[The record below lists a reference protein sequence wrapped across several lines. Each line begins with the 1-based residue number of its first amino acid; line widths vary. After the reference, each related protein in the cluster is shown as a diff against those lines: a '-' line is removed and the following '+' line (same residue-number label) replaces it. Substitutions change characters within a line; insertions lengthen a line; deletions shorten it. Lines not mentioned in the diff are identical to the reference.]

1 MKKVRIFE
9 ALFIV
14 ALMIMAVGVAKA
26 GDPLRDGVGDVVQV
40 PEGWQ
45 PFQYNEAIPLAED
58 LQCILW
64 GSCIENGVPYEYA
77 LAIIQ
82 TESGFRTDASS
93 GVAHG
98 LMQLHGA
105 YYPADLPPGEN
116 IIAGIKLLGDN
127 YKRCGNWPAAVT
139 AYAVG
144 HDDGSRWYWSTI
156 KARAREWRGVLQNA
170 QGQLAD

>member
-1 MKKVRIFE
+1 MKKVRAFE
-9 ALFIV
+9 ALFII
-14 ALMIMAVGVAKA
+14 ALMIIMVGLARA
-26 GDPLRDGVGDVVQV
+26 SDPLWDGVGDSVEV
-40 PEGWQ
+40 PDGWQ

-64 GSCIENGVPYEYA
+64 GSCIESNVPYDYA

-82 TESGFRTDASS
+82 TESGFQADASS

-98 LMQLHGA
+98 LMQLHEA
-105 YYPADLPPGEN
+105 YYPEDLPPGEN
-116 IIAGIKLLGDN
+116 IIAGVRLLGDN
-127 YKRCGNWPAAVT
+127 YRRYGNWPAAIT

-156 KARAREWRGVLQNA
+156 KARAETWREVL
-170 QGQLAD
+170 GK